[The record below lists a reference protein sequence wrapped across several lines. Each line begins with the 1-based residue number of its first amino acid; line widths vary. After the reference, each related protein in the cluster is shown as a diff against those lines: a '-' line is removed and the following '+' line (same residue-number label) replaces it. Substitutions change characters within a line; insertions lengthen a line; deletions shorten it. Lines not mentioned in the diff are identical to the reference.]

1 MGAMIWA
8 VIGSCLGSTGLFT
21 LLGQIIRNRQ
31 EKNDKKDT
39 LRKEVQELRKEQ
51 QELRKDVKRLER
63 DSCRTQLL
71 LMMRDYPDERAEI
84 LQLGAHYFGDL
95 DGNWYLSSL
104 FAAWIKKQGIE
115 KPDWFDKEAR
125 E

>member
-1 MGAMIWA
+1 MEATIWA
-8 VIGSCLGSTGLFT
+8 VVAACLGSTGLFT
-21 LLGQIIRNRQ
+21 LVAQIIKNRQ
-31 EKNDKKDT
+31 EKSDKKNT
-39 LRKEVQELRKEQ
+39 MKQEIEDIQKTVR
-51 QELRKDVKRLER
+51 RLEK
-63 DSCRTQLL
+63 DGCRTQLL